1 MALFTSIG
9 VGLGLAGSAATLAG
23 IGVVGTGVAVAGTA
37 ASISASSRAA
47 SAQKQATQVQIRQQ
61 QAQATR
67 ARRSAVRQ
75 GIMARARQANLA
87 ATTGMADTSAFFGG
101 SGAISSQIGANLGYG
116 SMMSG
121 LSRRLTG
128 LSGTIAQAQGQ
139 AQLFGEIA
147 NLGFK
152 FADIGSTVKAIRGIG
167 STSPTR
173 VSYPQGQQL

>member
-1 MALFTSIG
+1 MALFTALAIG
-9 VGLGLAGSAATLAG
+9 GALSVGAAIA
-23 IGVVGTGVAVAGTA
+23 TGAAVYGTA
-37 ASISASSRAA
+37 ASISASNRAM

-75 GIMARARQANLA
+75 SIIARARASNVA
-87 ATTGMADTSAFFGG
+87 ATTGMRDTSAVLGG
-101 SGAISSQIGANLGYG
+101 LGSLSSQVGANLGYG

-121 LSRRLTG
+121 LSQQLTG

-139 AQLFGEIA
+139 AQLFGEIG

-152 FADIGSTVKAIRGIG
+152 FADLGSTVKAIKGIG

>member
-1 MALFTSIG
+1 MALFTSLYAAG
-9 VGLGLAGSAATLAG
+9 AFGALGAAAAGTAIATGAA
-23 IGVVGTGVAVAGTA
+23 VYGTA
-37 ASISASSRAA
+37 ASISASNRAM

-75 GIMARARQANLA
+75 GIMARARAANVA
-87 ATTGMADTSAFFGG
+87 ATTGMRDTSAVLGG
-101 SGAISSQIGANLGYG
+101 LGSLSSQVGANLGYG

-121 LSRRLTG
+121 LSQQLTG

-139 AQLFGEIA
+139 AQLFGQIA
-147 NLGFK
+147 NLAMPRADFGATLKGIKGF
-152 FADIGSTVKAIRGIG
+152 ASP
-167 STSPTR
+167 SPTR